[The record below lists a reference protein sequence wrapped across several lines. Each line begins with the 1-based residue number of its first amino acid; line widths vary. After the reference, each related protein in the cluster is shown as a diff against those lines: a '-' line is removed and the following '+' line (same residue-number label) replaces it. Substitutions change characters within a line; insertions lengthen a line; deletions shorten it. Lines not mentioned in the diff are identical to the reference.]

1 LIVVGAAI
9 AIPLAA
15 VALYFLAFEPNPP
28 SGGPTVAQSAPAP
41 PGQASL
47 PPNHPSVAAEGG
59 GGPTHPPV
67 GSSGRTVRV
76 PEGVRSRWEGVA
88 LRVEPKAGGAAPQLL
103 VVKLGSE
110 AAIPGSQLTVRA
122 VEFLPALQVK
132 EGEITSA
139 GNEPTNPAALIVV
152 SEQKKE
158 IYRGWLFAK
167 FPDMQPF
174 EHPAYRIAL
183 VEGTARKQK

>member
-1 LIVVGAAI
+1 LLVVGAAI

-15 VALYFLAFEPNPP
+15 VALYFLAFEPKPP
-28 SGGPTVAQSAPAP
+28 SGGRAIAQSGPARP
-41 PGQASL
+41 DSAGL
-47 PPNHPSVAAEGG
+47 PPNHPPVAAEQGG
-59 GGPTHPPV
+59 APAHPQV
-67 GSSGRTVRV
+67 GSTGRAVRV
-76 PEGVRSRWEGVA
+76 PEGVRGRWEAVA
-88 LRVEPKAGGAAPQLL
+88 LRVEAKAGGAAPQLL

-110 AAIPGSQLTVRA
+110 AAIPGSPLVVRA